1 MKKRILFAV
10 LVLTSVSINA
20 QTLNFSNEPNL
31 GDSKQMFT
39 CDPLTS
45 NLSSVTGTG
54 VTWDYTTIVGM
65 NNAQQIVEVLDP
77 ATLPNASS
85 FPSSTKALSVQNSIT
100 NYFSSTAN
108 ERTSQGFVFEEVTLG
123 TVVAKY
129 DVNNQVVMQYPFGVN
144 DYFSDVFSGSLDF
157 SFNGAPQTPLCNGN
171 SLATIDGQGTLLLPN
186 ATSISNV
193 IRYKLTDT
201 IFTQVDPGFGLL
213 DIEFVRNQYEYY
225 DLATGNLPVFIHT
238 SVVVQ
243 QLGGTMPLLEQTVVV
258 SSVEP
263 TLQMSLAKLNE
274 ATFTIFP
281 NPSEGTIHF
290 SGDFSSDAS
299 ARIFDNS
306 GRKVAT
312 VESLNNGQSVDI
324 SFLNPGI
331 YSVIVLNNGA
341 QKTASIFVK

>member
-1 MKKRILFAV
+1 MKKRFLFAV
-10 LVLTSVSINA
+10 LVLTSALINA

-31 GDSKQMFT
+31 GDTKQMFS

-45 NLSSVTGTG
+45 NLSSITGTG
-54 VTWDYTTIVGM
+54 ATWDYTTIIGL
-65 NNAQQIVEVLDP
+65 NNAQQTVEVLNP

-85 FPSSTKALSVQNSIT
+85 FPFSTKALSVQNSIT
-100 NYFSSTAN
+100 NYFSSTTN
-108 ERTSQGFVFEEVTLG
+108 ERTSQGFVFEEATLG
-123 TVVAKY
+123 IVIAKY
-129 DVNNQVVMQYPFGVN
+129 DVDNQVVIQYPFGVN

-171 SLATIDGQGTLLLPN
+171 SFATIDGQGTLLLPN
-186 ATSISNV
+186 ATSIPNV

-225 DLATGNLPVFIHT
+225 DFTSGNLPVFIHT
-238 SVVVQ
+238 SIIVQ
-243 QLGGTMPLLEQTVVV
+243 QLGGTTPLLEQTVVV

-263 TLQMSLAKLNE
+263 TLQMNVASLEESA
-274 ATFTIFP
+274 FTIFP

-290 SGDFSSDAS
+290 SGDFSLDAS

-306 GRKVAT
+306 GRKVGV

-331 YSVIVLNNGA
+331 YSVIVLNNGE
-341 QKTASIFVK
+341 QKTASIFLK

>member
-1 MKKRILFAV
+1 MKKRLLFAAM
-10 LVLTSVSINA
+10 VLTSVSMTA

-31 GDSKQMFT
+31 GDSKQMFS

-45 NLSSVTGTG
+45 NLSAITGTG

-65 NNAQQIVEVLDP
+65 NNAQQIVEVMDP
-77 ATLPNASS
+77 ATLPNAAS
-85 FPSSTKALSVQNSIT
+85 FPLSTKALSVQNSIT

-108 ERTSQGFVFEEVTLG
+108 ERTSQGFVFQEATLG
-123 TVVAKY
+123 TVIAKY
-129 DVNNQVVMQYPFGVN
+129 DVDNQVMMQYPFGAN
-144 DYFSDVFSGSLDF
+144 DFFSDIFSGSLDF
-157 SFNGAPQTPLCNGN
+157 SFNGTPQTPLCNGN

-225 DLATGNLPVFIHT
+225 DLATGNLPVFMHT
-238 SVVVQ
+238 SILVQ
-243 QLGGTMPLLEQTVVV
+243 QLGGSTPLLEQTVVV

-263 TLQMSLAKLNE
+263 TLQMSLATLDQ
-274 ATFTIFP
+274 TPLTIFP

-290 SGDFSSDAS
+290 SGDFSFDAC

-306 GRKVAT
+306 GRKIAT
-312 VESLNNGQSVDI
+312 IESLNNGQSVDI

-331 YSVIVLNNGA
+331 YSVIVLNNGE
-341 QKTASIFVK
+341 QKTATVLLK